1 MIFLNLKKKKL
12 NNIYNKIAEQ
22 SKNSFFFK
30 KKKLFKFD
38 SLLEFFQLNLIFIL
52 WYMRFK
58 KIKMENLNF
67 LINKFFNDLELS
79 IVELGFSETSMRKKM
94 RIIAENFYGRLYSYS
109 SVFDEIQCKKKRNS
123 VKSTIIKNFNNKEVN
138 LKCLVNYLIE
148 NVIYFKKLEEEDFW
162 KLNFNFENLKG

>member
-1 MIFLNLKKKKL
+1 
-12 NNIYNKIAEQ
+12 
-22 SKNSFFFK
+22 
-30 KKKLFKFD
+30 
-38 SLLEFFQLNLIFIL
+38 
-52 WYMRFK
+52 MRFK

-138 LKCLVNYLIE
+138 LKCLVNY
-148 NVIYFKKLEEEDFW
+148 
-162 KLNFNFENLKG
+162 